1 MDNSH
6 SKRNRVQPHTLRR
19 AQPDWPTG
27 LARLRSDPRRS
38 APDPDPVRQ
47 RLLEAG
53 PRALSDEQLMQ
64 LALGR
69 QPADPRG
76 LAELTLQLGPA
87 ALFSAPRQRLQRA
100 GLSTRRW
107 CMGQAW
113 LELVRRSIGAP
124 LRRANLLQSPEDVGR
139 YLSLGL
145 RHRSREV
152 FEVLYLDTRNRLVAT
167 DELFQGTL
175 NQTAVYPR
183 EVARR
188 ALEHNAAA
196 VILAHNHPSGEPEPS
211 AADRQLTERLQQ
223 ALRCLDIAVLDHVIV
238 AGGARFSFAEHGL
251 L

>member
-1 MDNSH
+1 MASSPN
-6 SKRNRVQPHTLRR
+6 KRNRDR
-19 AQPDWPTG
+19 PDRPSRPKADRPGG
-27 LARLRSDPRRS
+27 LARLLPESRRS
-38 APDPDPVRQ
+38 ARDPDPVRQ

-53 PRALSDEQLMQ
+53 PRALSDEQLMR
-64 LALGR
+64 LALGGL
-69 QPADPRG
+69 PADPRG
-76 LAELTLQLGPA
+76 LTELTLQLGPA
-87 ALFSAPRQRLQRA
+87 ALFSAPRRQLQRA

-113 LELVRRSIGAP
+113 LELVLRSIGAP

-152 FEVLYLDTRNRLVAT
+152 FQVLYLDTRNRLVAS

-211 AADRQLTERLQQ
+211 AADRLLTERLRGFIRWR
-223 ALRCLDIAVLDHVIV
+223 ARVSCRDGPSLR
-238 AGGARFSFAEHGL
+238 R
-251 L
+251 